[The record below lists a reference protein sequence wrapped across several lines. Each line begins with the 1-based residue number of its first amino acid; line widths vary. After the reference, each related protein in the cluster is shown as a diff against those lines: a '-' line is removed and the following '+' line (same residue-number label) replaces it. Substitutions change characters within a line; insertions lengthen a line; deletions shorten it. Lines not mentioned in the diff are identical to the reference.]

1 MKTLKKLSINP
12 EKVIK
17 NEVLMNLKV
26 GTKPACETPNKRY
39 VCEFI
44 NSIGGW
50 WGCYASLEDAE
61 ESAAGNCASGTGICR
76 LD

>member
-1 MKTLKKLSINP
+1 
-12 EKVIK
+12 
-17 NEVLMNLKV
+17 MNLKV

-39 VCEFI
+39 ACECI

-61 ESAAGNCASGTGICR
+61 ESASGNCASGTGTCR